1 MGDRKTEKKIRNYR
15 KFAIEC
21 LTDAVKY
28 DGERQL
34 ENDEKKIRK
43 LDKKV
48 EGKRHMAAVY
58 IRDLNKMGYD
68 FSGFMESLELEQA
81 QVVKELF
88 PYGLGKEV
96 IDDHKARNFNI
107 GVYKKRIKKLKE
119 LEAKYEP
126 YDPTLPVKE
135 KLKNRIYKAEID
147 IGWYMLIESKKDSK
161 SYEPAWNYEEHFAT
175 TVEFTEEEREII
187 ERCYEVGKEY
197 DSYLDAKYAFLTVIG
212 NGLQTFARSYGEN
225 SDRIQA
231 EKWAEKLYT
240 DIFPRLIDIAA
251 PDRKFSSKELET
263 ISRGLTKKMLE
274 FVADDGR
281 LESALATWESLRGEA
296 DVKLQ
301 QLNDAACA
309 QFRGI
314 GGARERMLRAGV
326 DRITGADI
334 DSRRVMMIELMKERA
349 GADEAYF
356 TFIYTEMP
364 DQERFRRIMTKYSP
378 EELGV

>member
-1 MGDRKTEKKIRNYR
+1 MNEKKIKSCK
-15 KFAIEC
+15 KFVVE
-21 LTDAVKY
+21 Y
-28 DGERQL
+28 L
-34 ENDEKKIRK
+34 ESALELEKKLESESSDRAKKKLEKKISW
-43 LDKKV
+43 KK
-48 EGKRHMAAVY
+48 GMAEEYVQ
-58 IRDLNKMGYD
+58 DLNKLGYD
-68 FSGFMESLELEQA
+68 FSEFMEELKPEQA
-81 QVVKELF
+81 EMLKELF

-96 IDDHKARNFNI
+96 IDDHEARNFRI
-107 GVYKKRIKKLKE
+107 RVYKKRIKKLKE
-119 LEAKYEP
+119 VEAKYEP
-126 YDPTLPVKE
+126 YDPTMPVKE

-147 IGWYMLIESKKDSK
+147 IGWYMLHQSKKDSRN
-161 SYEPAWNYEEHFAT
+161 YEPAWNYEEHFAT

-197 DSYLDAKYAFLTVIG
+197 ENYLGEKYAFLKTIG
-212 NGLQTFARSYGEN
+212 NGLQTFARSYEDT

-231 EKWAEKLYT
+231 EKWAEKLHT
-240 DIFPRLIDIAA
+240 EIFPKVIDMAA
-251 PDRKFSSKELET
+251 PGRKFSSKELET

-281 LESALATWESLRGEA
+281 LESALSTWESLRGEA

-356 TFIYTEMP
+356 TFLYTELP

-378 EELGV
+378 EELGL

>member
-1 MGDRKTEKKIRNYR
+1 MNEKKIKSCK
-15 KFAIEC
+15 KFVVE
-21 LTDAVKY
+21 Y
-28 DGERQL
+28 L
-34 ENDEKKIRK
+34 ESALELEKKLESESSDRAKKKLEKKISW
-43 LDKKV
+43 KKGMV
-48 EGKRHMAAVY
+48 EEY
-58 IRDLNKMGYD
+58 IQDLNKLEYD
-68 FSGFMESLELEQA
+68 FSGFMEELKPEQA
-81 QVVKELF
+81 EMLKELF

-96 IDDHKARNFNI
+96 IDDHEERNFRI
-107 GVYKKRIKKLKE
+107 GIYKKRIKKLKE
-119 LEAKYEP
+119 VEAKYEP

-135 KLKNRIYKAEID
+135 KLKNRIYKAEVD
-147 IGWYMLIESKKDSK
+147 IGWYMLIESKKDSQ

-197 DSYLDAKYAFLTVIG
+197 DAYFDEKYAFLETIG
-212 NGLQTFARSYGEN
+212 NGLQTFARSYEEN

-240 DIFPRLIDIAA
+240 EIFPKVIDMAA
-251 PDRKFSSKELET
+251 PGRKFSSKELET

-274 FVADDGR
+274 FVADDSR
-281 LESALATWESLRGEA
+281 LESALATWESLSGEA

-356 TFIYTEMP
+356 TFLYTELP
-364 DQERFRRIMTKYSP
+364 
-378 EELGV
+378 

>member
-1 MGDRKTEKKIRNYR
+1 MNEKKIKSCK
-15 KFAIEC
+15 KFVVE
-21 LTDAVKY
+21 Y
-28 DGERQL
+28 L
-34 ENDEKKIRK
+34 ESALELEKKLESESSDRAKKKLEKKISW
-43 LDKKV
+43 KK
-48 EGKRHMAAVY
+48 GMAEEYVQ
-58 IRDLNKMGYD
+58 DLNKLGYD
-68 FSGFMESLELEQA
+68 FSEFMEELKPEQA
-81 QVVKELF
+81 EMLKELF

-96 IDDHKARNFNI
+96 IDDHEARNFRI
-107 GVYKKRIKKLKE
+107 RVYKKRIKKLKE
-119 LEAKYEP
+119 VEAKYEP

-147 IGWYMLIESKKDSK
+147 IGWYMLHQSKKDSRN
-161 SYEPAWNYEEHFAT
+161 YEPAWNYEEHFAT

-197 DSYLDAKYAFLTVIG
+197 ENYLGEKYAFLKTIG
-212 NGLQTFARSYGEN
+212 NGLQTFARSYEEN

-240 DIFPRLIDIAA
+240 EIFPKVIDMAA
-251 PDRKFSSKELET
+251 PGKKFSSKELET

-281 LESALATWESLRGEA
+281 LESALSTWESLRGEA

-356 TFIYTEMP
+356 TFLYTELP

-378 EELGV
+378 EELGL